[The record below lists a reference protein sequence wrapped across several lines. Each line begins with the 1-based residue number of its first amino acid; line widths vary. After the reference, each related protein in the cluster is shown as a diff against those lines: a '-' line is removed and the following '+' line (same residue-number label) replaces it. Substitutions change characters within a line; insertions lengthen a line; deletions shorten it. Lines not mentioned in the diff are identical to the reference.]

1 MKWNYLFPSGGIS
14 KKMVMEFIITG
25 NEMFFS
31 EDVVTKFGSFKC
43 PSSLE
48 LKQHSVISM
57 IYWVSKSN
65 WDCISV

>member
-31 EDVVTKFGSFKC
+31 MKMS
-43 PSSLE
+43 
-48 LKQHSVISM
+48 
-57 IYWVSKSN
+57 
-65 WDCISV
+65 